1 MTPLLLRQTGE
12 YDVAY
17 EVDVDPVG
25 AFSIER
31 GGYATGGRR
40 EGWLSM
46 REAAAISRLAAAVD
60 TEQSHPTEGAVVTR
74 LWIGADE
81 VAWAGPPP
89 TDALKAL
96 TNALAALGA

>member
-1 MTPLLLRQTGE
+1 MICWM
-12 YDVAY
+12 V
-17 EVDVDPVG
+17 
-25 AFSIER
+25 SIEASEPR
-31 GGYATGGRR
+31 ASSSRRRR
-40 EGWLSM
+40 EQRHS
-46 REAAAISRLAAAVD
+46 
-60 TEQSHPTEGAVVTR
+60 EQSHPTEGAVVTR